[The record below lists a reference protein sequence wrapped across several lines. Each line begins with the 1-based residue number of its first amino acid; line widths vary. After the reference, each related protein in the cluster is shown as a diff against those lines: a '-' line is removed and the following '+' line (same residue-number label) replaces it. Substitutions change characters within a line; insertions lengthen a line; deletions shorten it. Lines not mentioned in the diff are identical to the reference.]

1 MNFVFTQTG
10 GYCGSDILL
19 KKEIEKN
26 NAINAK
32 FEKFNLEWESYAI
45 KNRSSKRGTTVVLPV
60 IFHLMTTNSYK
71 ESSVLNSEAA
81 LNKIVTM
88 LNEVYSGKIVG
99 NKSAGVNTNIQFCL
113 AKVDA
118 FGQKISSYKYDCP
131 ALDNHREMKLEE
143 SGLASSVIINTKK
156 FPTNKYINIY
166 VVENIE
172 GAVAGFATLPSSHGE
187 PNDGIYIEASFL
199 IDNNAKNSTVLS
211 HEMGHYLGLLH
222 TFGRCSES
230 SELTLKACACDNS
243 NCLVDGDMVC
253 DTPPD
258 FSIKPPTNG
267 CSNPPNTCNT
277 DTLSTVTDPNAP
289 SPTKDINDL
298 VNNYMDYGNW
308 DCQYT
313 FTQGQIN
320 RMHYSIDPTVGA
332 RNSLLNSSVCN
343 VACEELCKLSI
354 RSPSVKI
361 NGLDV
366 ANTLQLTS
374 TPITFDF
381 KINSCPQQYNQLL
394 WKVIDLSTNKEIS
407 SSTSGNIVFKNVGNF
422 RILLEA
428 KNTSTTC
435 VQSQSIDIQVLPAS
449 TCLPNCDLKNGW
461 GTEWKRVEIDG
472 GWQRNTSNN
481 FIFSNAVQREI
492 NKDQTTTRTA
502 IVTSL
507 ESDPNFK
514 NIKNPQDITK
524 IFRVG
529 DIIND
534 KTERIHGAAT
544 YVTYTFTP
552 TPSNSKFRVYYIGM
566 KHNST
571 AGGKINFQ
579 NFTTGDNNGTQS
591 AFGYISHY
599 KIEKSD
605 GQTLLLQPIYNQ
617 IHEGYNN
624 LNDSPFETEY
634 GFINSPSLK
643 DYNIMPDWKY
653 TDLDF
658 SEYSCGNTTVTVTFY
673 ALTDTGKSPGHLQSY
688 GYFAIGNCSAG
699 IPKEIELT
707 NKNYY
712 MGCGSCINLEIPP
725 AYDYYG
731 YYQDKV
737 FDVSV
742 QESTNNESWNNN
754 ICNINGFSKLYLNLC
769 KTPDE
774 NKFKYF
780 KITYKKVCGNEKT
793 ATVVIEQ
800 GFVHTP
806 KPPCDNSGTLLK
818 IEDKYFQYC
827 GDKDKS
833 TLPDLNLNDPC
844 WVTDKK
850 QVKYKWQYTS
860 SSQSDITSARWYDIR
875 VWDKVEET
883 SKLITTKDFK
893 PSSPDIYFFDCGTY
907 VRRIAFY
914 EDPYCPGIPIQV
926 PSDIVHYTDLSL
938 AFRGNIKN
946 DDVCGNIQTNVK
958 ITGINFPNCFSHDL
972 EINDKMRTG
981 NVTFTAKINGKEIGK
996 PIIKDVTNQNNFA
1009 SIDFPFFDKNILKNG
1024 GNEIVID
1031 YNYINVLGCESKGT
1045 ILGSIHRNPSA
1056 VAGTISLVKN
1066 TCTQTV
1072 FEGTND
1078 NNDEFKNPW
1087 GYVWEYSYDNFTN
1100 DIQTFPNSN
1109 SSGFTLPDIKFPV
1122 SIRRKAIGP
1131 KTNCV
1136 IPAYTEVQ
1144 YIDKKASKDNFL
1156 VSVEKFCP
1164 GKDAKLTISNSNFS
1178 TPFTIKAVG
1187 DQTNIKQE
1195 VHNNLPITLNL
1206 TNITTN
1212 TNISITL
1219 SDLNCSET
1227 QLIDLIPAKAAKIE
1241 ITSNL
1246 KTPVFDEKN
1255 NLYTLNFC
1263 FSDDLKNNKITASPS
1278 FSQYNWTSSGNNVG
1292 TLNNI
1297 SGTKEALYN
1306 LKVSDTE
1313 GCSNETNVKVTNS
1326 PEIKGELNS
1335 YFCDNTKYLSVDN
1348 LTDNTLYNYEWSYS
1362 KLLGSSPI
1370 KIGSNNY
1377 MIKDNLIEST
1387 TVLPIKYYVKLTDK
1401 NGCSK
1406 NLGPVLIKKRDIL
1419 ITNVKSCIDGDLN
1432 LAISPINFSIK
1443 ITDSITA
1450 TLNPNVYKSSTLN
1463 NLFNIKIN
1471 SAKNKTYAIKYKNNE
1486 CEVNK
1491 TYLPTYFEQPKI
1503 QFTATIDGLGV
1514 DIDDQPYPYEDRVST
1529 VTGCGRNASI
1539 TAIGSGNFPLKYK
1552 LFGILPKNYFLFN
1565 WKSGDQSFLSET
1577 TPNIYSTIVKIQP
1590 SSEKVFTVSMTDANN
1605 CSVTKKIKHIS
1616 VDPPVLSVTYD
1627 PIVCSKEDK
1636 LLKLTPYLSNYDVQ
1650 VIPNNPF
1657 SKVKKIVDKSEY
1669 LLTAGSY
1676 QVKVTGKYKCQN
1688 RSYPVE
1694 IKNNGPIKINNLD
1707 LYYLENASLILNADY
1722 MDINNKQSATRVIW
1736 TSEMLSKPVDGV
1748 YITITKVGYYTL
1760 TVTDKCGVVATKKI
1774 QVVKRPAITITKSNR
1789 EESFEINPNPNKGV
1803 FYLTFENEVK
1813 LLNVYV
1819 YDVQGKL
1826 LYIPDMID
1834 KSGGVNQKLDLSNQ
1848 NISSGLYFVH
1858 VQTENNY
1865 LIKNLIIE

>member
-26 NAINAK
+26 KDLNAK
-32 FEKFNLEWESYAI
+32 YEIYNLEWESYAT
-45 KNRSSKRGTTVVLPV
+45 KNRSSKRGTPVVLPV
-60 IFHLMTTNSYK
+60 IFHLMETSTHKVSDKLTT
-71 ESSVLNSEAA
+71 AA
-81 LNKIVTM
+81 LTNIVNM
-88 LNEVYSGKIVG
+88 LNDVYSSKKVG
-99 NKSAGVNTNIQFCL
+99 DKSAGVNTNIQFCL
-113 AKVDA
+113 AKIDA
-118 FGQKISSYKYDCP
+118 FGQKINSYVYDCP
-131 ALDNHREMKLEE
+131 ALNKKQLKLEE
-143 SGLASSVIINTKK
+143 SSIPSDVIQQTKK

-166 VVENIE
+166 VVEDIE

-187 PNDGIYIEASFL
+187 LNDGIYIEASYL
-199 IDNNAKNSTVLS
+199 TSLTPHNSTVLS

-230 SELTLKACACDNS
+230 PELTLKACACDNS

-258 FSIKPPTNG
+258 FSIQAPKNCSSPP
-267 CSNPPNTCNT
+267 STCNT
-277 DTLSTVTDPNAP
+277 DALSTVNDPNAP
-289 SPTKDINDL
+289 FPTKDINDL

-343 VACEELCKLSI
+343 VICEEVCKLSI
-354 RSPSVKI
+354 KSP
-361 NGLDV
+361 V
-366 ANTLQLTS
+366 ANTLQLTNNQVK
-374 TPITFDF
+374 FDF
-381 KINSCPQQYNQLL
+381 KNNSCEQYYEQLN
-394 WKVIDLSTNKEIS
+394 WKVIDLSTNQEIISNKS
-407 SSTSGNIVFKNVGNF
+407 SEIAFNKLGNF

-428 KNTSTTC
+428 KNPKTLCIQT
-435 VQSQSIDIQVLPAS
+435 QSIDIQVLPAS
-449 TCLPNCDLKNGW
+449 NCLPNYDLSKGW

-481 FIFSNAVQREI
+481 FIFKNAVQR
-492 NKDQTTTRTA
+492 NDQTTTRTA

-514 NIKNPQDITK
+514 NIKNPQGITN

-534 KTERIHGAAT
+534 KTVRIDGAAT

-566 KHNST
+566 KHNSK
-571 AGGKINFQ
+571 AGGDINYQ
-579 NFTTGDNNGTQS
+579 NFTTGDYNGTQS

-599 KIEKSD
+599 EIKKSD
-605 GQTLLLQPIYNQ
+605 GQKLLLQPIYNKN
-617 IHEGYNN
+617 HEGFNN
-624 LNDSPFETEY
+624 LNDSPHESKYEFIPSTSLPEY
-634 GFINSPSLK
+634 K
-643 DYNIMPDWKY
+643 IMPNWKY

-673 ALTDTGKSPGHLQSY
+673 ALTDTGNSPGHLQSY

-712 MGCGSCINLEIPP
+712 MGCGSCISLEIPP

-731 YYQDKV
+731 YYLDKV

-742 QESTNNESWNNN
+742 QESTDNESWNNY
-754 ICNINGFSKLYLNLC
+754 IFNINGNSKLYLNLC
-769 KTPDE
+769 KTPDK

-800 GFVHTP
+800 GFEHTP
-806 KPPCDNSGTLLK
+806 EPPCDNSGTLLK

-827 GDKDKS
+827 EDKS

-850 QVKYKWQYTS
+850 QGKYKWQYTS
-860 SSQSDITSARWYDIR
+860 SNQPDITNAIWYDIQ
-875 VWDKVEET
+875 VWDKVEQKI
-883 SKLITTKDFK
+883 KLITTKDFK
-893 PSSPDIYFFDCGTY
+893 PSSPDIDFLDCGTY

-914 EDPYCPGIPIQV
+914 EDPYCPGIPIEV
-926 PSDIVHYTDLSL
+926 PSDIVHYTDLRL
-938 AFRGNIKN
+938 AFSGNIKN

-958 ITGINFPNCFSHDL
+958 ITDIYFPNCFSHDL
-972 EINDKMRTG
+972 EINDKMSKG
-981 NVTFTAKINGKEIGK
+981 PHSVTFTAKINGKKIGE
-996 PIIKDVTNQNNFA
+996 IIKNLTNERNFA
-1009 SIDFPFFDKNILKNG
+1009 SIDFPFLDTNILKNG
-1024 GNEIVID
+1024 DNNIVIE
-1031 YNYINVLGCESKGT
+1031 YNYKNVLGCDNKGT

-1056 VAGTISLVKN
+1056 IGGTISLDKN
-1066 TCTQTV
+1066 TCSQTV
-1072 FEGTND
+1072 FKDT

-1087 GYVWEYSYDNFTN
+1087 GYVWEYSYDNFN
-1100 DIQTFPNSN
+1100 KDIQSFPSSN
-1109 SSGFTLPDIKFPV
+1109 SSGFTLPADITYPV
-1122 SIRRKAIGP
+1122 YIRRKAFGP
-1131 KTNCV
+1131 TTNCV
-1136 IPAYTEVQ
+1136 TPAYSKVQ
-1144 YIDKKASKDNFL
+1144 FIDKKASKDNFL

-1164 GKDAKLTISNSNFS
+1164 GQDAKLTISNSNFPI
-1178 TPFTIKAVG
+1178 PFTIKTAVG
-1187 DQTNIKQE
+1187 QTNTEPDVLKN
-1195 VHNNLPITLNL
+1195 NNLPIQLNL

-1212 TNISITL
+1212 TTISITL
-1219 SDLNCSET
+1219 SDSKCSET
-1227 QLIDLIPAKAAKIE
+1227 KTIELIPEKAANIV
-1241 ITSNL
+1241 ITSSL
-1246 KTPVFDEKN
+1246 KTPVFDEKK

-1263 FSDDLKNNKITASPS
+1263 FSDDLKNHKITASPS
-1278 FSQYNWTSSGNNVG
+1278 FSKYNWTSSLDENVV
-1292 TLNNI
+1292 TSNNI
-1297 SGTKEALYN
+1297 PGTTAALYN
-1306 LKVSDTE
+1306 LKVTDDF
-1313 GCSNETNVKVTNS
+1313 GCSNETNVKVTDS

-1335 YFCDNTKYLSVDN
+1335 YYCDNTKYLSVDN
-1348 LTDNTLYNYEWSYS
+1348 LTNNTLYNYEWSYS
-1362 KLLGSSPI
+1362 KLLGSKPI

-1377 MIKDNLIEST
+1377 MIKDNLIVST
-1387 TVLPIKYYVKLTDK
+1387 TLLPIKYYVKLTDK

-1406 NLGPVLIKKRDIL
+1406 NLGPVLIKKRDIS
-1419 ITNVKSCIDGDLN
+1419 ITNVKSCIDGELN

-1443 ITDSITA
+1443 QTESITA
-1450 TLNPNVYKSSTLN
+1450 TLNPDVYKSSILN
-1463 NLFNIKIN
+1463 NVFNIKIN
-1471 SAKNKTYAIKYKNNE
+1471 PAKNKTYTIKYNNNG
-1486 CEVNK
+1486 CEINK
-1491 TYLPTYFEQPKI
+1491 TYLPSYFEQPKI
-1503 QFTATIDGLGV
+1503 QFTATIDDLGV
-1514 DIDDQPYPYEDRVST
+1514 DIYDQPYPYEDRVST

-1539 TAIGSGNFPLKYK
+1539 TATGSGNFPLKYK
-1552 LFGILPKNYFLFN
+1552 LFGIFLKNYFLFN
-1565 WKSGDQSFLSET
+1565 WKYDDQSFLSEKSP
-1577 TPNIYSTIVKIQP
+1577 TPNIYSTIVKIP
-1590 SSEKVFTVSMTDANN
+1590 PSEKVYTVSMTDANN

-1616 VDPPVLSVTYD
+1616 VENSNLSVSYD
-1627 PIVCSKEDK
+1627 NIVCNKEDK
-1636 LLKLTPYLSNYDVQ
+1636 LLKLTPYLINCNVT
-1650 VIPNNPF
+1650 VFPINLN
-1657 SKVKKIVDKSEY
+1657 SKVKIIKPKSEY
-1669 LLTAGSY
+1669 SLTAGSY
-1676 QVKVTGKYKCQN
+1676 QVIVTGTYKCQN
-1688 RSYPVE
+1688 RSYPVV

-1707 LYYLENASLILNADY
+1707 LYYLDKAYLDLNAEY
-1722 MDINNKQSATRVIW
+1722 VDINNNQSGTVIW
-1736 TSEMLSKPVDGV
+1736 TSDKLSDPVNGES
-1748 YITITKVGYYTL
+1748 IRITKEGYYTL
-1760 TVTDKCGVVATKKI
+1760 TVIDKCGVKATKKI
-1774 QVVKRPAITITKSNR
+1774 QVVKRQAITKSNR

-1819 YDVQGKL
+1819 YNVQGKL

-1848 NISSGLYFVH
+1848 NLSSGLYFVH